1 MAEAICDKFSV
12 RPQLCD
18 NLDPPGYM
26 ENDPDTHYLAIFLI
40 LAGMIIILFLMLYF
54 YKRMMRREMTK
65 DMSIQISQMVS
76 QYFALNEDGR
86 KGKADNL

>member
-1 MAEAICDKFSV
+1 MAEAICDKFSI

-18 NLDPPGYM
+18 DLDSPGYL
-26 ENDPDTHYLAIFLI
+26 ENVQDTHYIAIFSI
-40 LAGMIIILFLMLYF
+40 LVGMIIILFLMLYF
-54 YKRMMRREMTK
+54 YKRMMRREMSK